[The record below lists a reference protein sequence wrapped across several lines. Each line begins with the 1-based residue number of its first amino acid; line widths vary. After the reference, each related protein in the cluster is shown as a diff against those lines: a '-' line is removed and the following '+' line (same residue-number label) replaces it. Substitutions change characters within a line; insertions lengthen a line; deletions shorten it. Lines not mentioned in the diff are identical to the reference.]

1 MEKMILHC
9 KQGVRGIVTTS
20 TITIEEVDN
29 YKRVTHHKLFP
40 STFTEVIF
48 DPKEKVVIRK
58 RSSVFVFISNDKNS
72 FYIIDDIRTPFS
84 MTTKYYCVKIPIT
97 LFWQIIEPNILEEFL
112 TMDCGCVTQS
122 IKSGNI
128 KLRKNTNIEFSAHA
142 DIPSV
147 LIIEG
152 DKEYILPVRLFF
164 DIIKPRNP
172 LGGKWTKIIRQL
184 KINKIK
190 KSQ

>member
-9 KQGVRGIVTTS
+9 KQGVRGIETTS

-29 YKRVTHHKLFP
+29 YKRDTHHELP

-48 DPKEKVVIRK
+48 DPEEKVIIRK
-58 RSSVFVFISNDKNS
+58 RSLVFVFISNDKNS
-72 FYIIDDIRTPFS
+72 FYIIDDIRTPIS
-84 MTTKYYCVKIPIT
+84 MTTKYYCVKIPIK
-97 LFWQIIEPNILEEFL
+97 LFWRIMEPDTLEEFL
-112 TMDCGCVTQS
+112 TMDSGYVTQS
-122 IKSGNI
+122 IKSENI
-128 KLRKNTNIEFSAHA
+128 KLRKNTYIEFSAHA

-147 LIIEG
+147 LIIHR
-152 DKEYILPVRLFF
+152 DKEYILPVRQFF

-184 KINKIK
+184 KIKKIEK
-190 KSQ
+190 HQ